1 MASWPRCWPTRPPRR
16 NAPPAIP
23 GPFATFTTDQAAQG
37 QDALCA
43 TVRSCH
49 GKYLSGSE
57 FATPLNGN
65 AFSLN
70 WGGKS
75 AGALFTFIHDR
86 MPPGAAGSLSPD
98 AAADLLAYL
107 LQVNGSKPGTD
118 ALAADATV
126 LGSLTIARSAV
137 SPAPADDAAV
147 ALVATGAEGVHAE
160 STGSVHIRHGCH
172 VAQSAARRLAAVAS
186 HVQ

>member
-1 MASWPRCWPTRPPRR
+1 MVQRRQFLRSSFGVVLLASLLAQAPAWAQRPPR
-16 NAPPAIP
+16 NP

-37 QDALCA
+37 QTLYALQCGN
-43 TVRSCH
+43 CH

-75 AGALFTFIHDR
+75 AGALFAFIHDR

-107 LQVNGSKPGTD
+107 LQVNGSNP
-118 ALAADATV
+118 V
-126 LGSLTIARSAV
+126 RIRW
-137 SPAPADDAAV
+137 SPMPRC
-147 ALVATGAEGVHAE
+147 
-160 STGSVHIRHGCH
+160 SRH
-172 VAQSAARRLAAVAS
+172 
-186 HVQ
+186 